1 MTCNNFGVSVNKKES
16 DSSIFL
22 TSQIEKKIS
31 DLKSEIDSK
40 YLDETEANRIYVNE
54 PISENID
61 MKNKKIINSGLPTD
75 PTDLTNKQY
84 VDQHVGQY
92 LDNGFRQLHN
102 KFIEKETLV
111 YFQNKNEQTYAT
123 KAEMKKYAKKTDIG
137 NYPFQNTKVDEM
149 LTYYNIAL
157 TYIPKVWISAKFPF
171 GLFQKLNIGNTMFSD
186 IMGHKVYTETGDNRV
201 IIAQNI
207 SRDRSEFLL
216 NIEATKLSRITINID
231 FKVDFTF
238 IFVAKKKDASDM
250 GTIFTSSTAN
260 RVLGWRNQDK
270 IFQVESAEISKQFS
284 NNDTNLHC
292 YIVRCKQN
300 ADNLGVPTGLADFWD
315 LNDKIGSVW
324 ITQNFG
330 KVIIGKPTEENNKGK
345 GCFSE
350 LMLFDEALSDD
361 ALNSIRNFLFP
372 KAKPKVTV
380 VSQSVLENLS

>member
-1 MTCNNFGVSVNKKES
+1 MTCNNFGVSVNNKES
-16 DSSIFL
+16 DSGFVSL
-22 TSQIEKKIS
+22 VTSQLEKKIG
-31 DLKSEIDSK
+31 DLKS
-40 YLDETEANRIYVNE
+40 
-54 PISENID
+54 
-61 MKNKKIINSGLPTD
+61 KKIINSGLPTD
-75 PTDLTNKQY
+75 LTDLTNKQY

-92 LDNGFRQLHN
+92 LDNGFRILHN

-111 YFQNKNEQTYAT
+111 YFQNKNEETYA
-123 KAEMKKYAKKTDIG
+123 KKSDMKKYANIG
-137 NYPFQNTKVDEM
+137 KYPFQNTKVDEM
-149 LTYYNIAL
+149 FTYYNIAL

-171 GLFQKLNIGNTMFSD
+171 GLFPKLNKVSEPFSD
-186 IMGHKVYTETGDNRV
+186 IMGHTSDGV

-207 SRDRSEFLL
+207 SRDRSEFSL

-238 IFVAKKKDASDM
+238 IFVAKKKEASDM
-250 GTIFTSSTAN
+250 GTIFISSTSN

-270 IFQVESAEISKQFS
+270 IFQVESAEISKRFD

-315 LNDKIGSVW
+315 LNSEAPKGEKIGSVW

-345 GCFSE
+345 GYFSE

-372 KAKPKVTV
+372 KAKPKAKPKVTV

>member
-92 LDNGFRQLHN
+92 LDNGFRLLHN

-111 YFQNKNEQTYAT
+111 YFQNKNEETYA
-123 KAEMKKYAKKTDIG
+123 KKSDMKKYAKKTDIG
-137 NYPFQNTKVDEM
+137 KYHFQNTKVDEM

-216 NIEATKLSRITINID
+216 NTELNKLSRITINID

-238 IFVAKKKDASDM
+238 IFVAKKKEASDM

-315 LNDKIGSVW
+315 LNEKIGSVW

-330 KVIIGKPTEENNKGK
+330 KVIIGKPTVETNNKGK
-345 GCFSE
+345 G
-350 LMLFDEALSDD
+350 
-361 ALNSIRNFLFP
+361 
-372 KAKPKVTV
+372 
-380 VSQSVLENLS
+380 

>member
-1 MTCNNFGVSVNKKES
+1 MTCNNFGVSVNNKES
-16 DSSIFL
+16 DSGFVSL
-22 TSQIEKKIS
+22 VTSQLEKKIG
-31 DLKSEIDSK
+31 DLKS
-40 YLDETEANRIYVNE
+40 
-54 PISENID
+54 
-61 MKNKKIINSGLPTD
+61 KKIINSGLPTD
-75 PTDLTNKQY
+75 LTDLTNKQY

-92 LDNGFRQLHN
+92 LDNGFRILHN

-111 YFQNKNEQTYAT
+111 YFQNKNEETYA
-123 KAEMKKYAKKTDIG
+123 KKSDMKKYADIG
-137 NYPFQNTKVDEM
+137 KYPFQNTKVDEM
-149 LTYYNIAL
+149 LTYYNIAI
-157 TYIPKVWISAKFPF
+157 TYTPKVWISAKFPF
-171 GLFQKLNIGNTMFSD
+171 GLFPKLNIGNTMFSD

-207 SRDRSEFLL
+207 SRDRSEFFL

-315 LNDKIGSVW
+315 LNEKIGSVW

-330 KVIIGKPTEENNKGK
+330 KVIIGKPTEEHNKGK

-372 KAKPKVTV
+372 KAKPKAKPKVTV
-380 VSQSVLENLS
+380 ASQSVLENLS